1 MGACPQGGGDVPAAP
16 SFAAAIDA
24 YASYVG
30 QSTCD
35 PTAKPGVTAFRNLV
49 LATYPCTTSGGISRD
64 CSVGGT
70 SEHKEGRAW
79 DWMVAYPHPAAT
91 ALHTWLLATDSHGNP
106 HAMIRR
112 FGIMYM
118 IWNKQ
123 IWKAYQPSKGWQ
135 TYTGSNPHTDHTH
148 FSFSWDGAD
157 RQTSFWTSGQPPT
170 PDARPQDRGRLDP
183 STTGDRGSADSA
195 LHFVD
200 AEYSNIPEDPLPPN
214 EGVEVRGG
222 RGVTGHGS
230 VVDAATLAVLLFL
243 VAAESPAGRG
253 RRRCRGR

>member
-1 MGACPQGGGDVPAAP
+1 
-16 SFAAAIDA
+16 
-24 YASYVG
+24 
-30 QSTCD
+30 
-35 PTAKPGVTAFRNLV
+35 
-49 LATYPCTTSGGISRD
+49 
-64 CSVGGT
+64 
-70 SEHKEGRAW
+70 
-79 DWMVAYPHPAAT
+79 MVSYPHPAAT

-135 TYTGSNPHTDHTH
+135 AYTGSNPHTDHTH

-170 PDARPQDRGRLDP
+170 PDARPPDRGRVERSP
-183 STTGDRGSADSA
+183 TADRGSADRR

-200 AEYSNIPEDPLPPN
+200 AEYSNIPEDPLPAD

-222 RGVTGHGS
+222 CRVGGGT
-230 VVDAATLAVLLFL
+230 AAGGGDVLLL
-243 VAAESPAGRG
+243 LIAASWLRTG
-253 RRRCRGR
+253 RRRIQPGAGNREPGAGK